1 MRYKRISRTIGAL
14 LVLALWHVV
23 PAHAI
28 SVEFTTPT
36 TTVAAS
42 QSFEMQIKL
51 FGLGDY
57 VAPTLA
63 FFDVDVAFDN
73 AAFDFESATFG
84 DADPALGDQLDLFGL
99 ATTTSNVHGDAIDP
113 ARSYVNISED
123 TGIGFPLDAL
133 QAGDFVLATL
143 TFKALSIGTGELGIF
158 VLGLRDG
165 DGNDLAT
172 DFAGA
177 ATVTVTAVPE
187 PETFVAVVAGMLI
200 LAAVAGRRRARDSA
214 SRAIARVG

>member
-1 MRYKRISRTIGAL
+1 MRYKGITRTIGAL
-14 LVLALWHVV
+14 LVSALWHVV

-36 TTVAAS
+36 TTVATG
-42 QSFEMQIKL
+42 QSFDLQIKI

-73 AAFDFESATFG
+73 AAFAFESATFG
-84 DADPALGDQLDLFGL
+84 DSDPALGDQLNLFGL
-99 ATTTSNVHGDAIDP
+99 VTTTSGVHGDAIDS

-123 TGIGFPLDAL
+123 TSISFPFDAL
-133 QAGDFVLATL
+133 QAGDFVLASL
-143 TFKALSIGTGELGIF
+143 TFKALSVGSSELGIF

-177 ATVTVTAVPE
+177 ATVSATAVPE
-187 PETFVAVVAGMLI
+187 PEMFVAVVAGMMI
-200 LAAVAGRRRARDSA
+200 LAAVASRRRARQ
-214 SRAIARVG
+214 RQPR